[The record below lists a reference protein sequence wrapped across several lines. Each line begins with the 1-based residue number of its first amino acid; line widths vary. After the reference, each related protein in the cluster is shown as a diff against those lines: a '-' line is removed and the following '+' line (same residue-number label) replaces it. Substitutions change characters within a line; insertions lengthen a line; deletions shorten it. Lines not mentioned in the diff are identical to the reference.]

1 MITPPASY
9 NNGPVIIT
17 IANQNYS
24 NWFTAPSQ
32 SGSWYNYTVSAYGA
46 NG

>member
-1 MITPPASY
+1 MITPPPTY

-24 NWFTAPSQ
+24 NWFTAPRQ
-32 SGSWYNYTVSAYGA
+32 PGSWYNYTVSAYGI